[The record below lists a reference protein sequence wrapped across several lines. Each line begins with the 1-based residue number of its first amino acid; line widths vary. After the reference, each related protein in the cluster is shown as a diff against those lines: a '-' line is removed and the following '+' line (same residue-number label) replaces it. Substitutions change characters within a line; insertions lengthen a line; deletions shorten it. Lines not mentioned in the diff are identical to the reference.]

1 MLIQNAKDLVVIHL
15 LAYALVNHE
24 IQQSTPIKDHYVL
37 YRRNEFLV
45 TSNYKHIYV
54 K

>member
-1 MLIQNAKDLVVIHL
+1 MLIKNAKDVVVIHL
-15 LAYALVNHE
+15 LAHALLNHE
-24 IQQSTPIKDHYVL
+24 IQLSTPTKEHYVL